1 MTAKEAIDEHLKRR
15 LGDTFGVA
23 VATMIIAS
31 ACAAT
36 GASVFD
42 PCVEDFV
49 NLASAVCR
57 DQRVLDMW
65 GHAGAADALAQYKGM
80 VTAGLVC

>member
-1 MTAKEAIDEHLKRR
+1 MTPKEAIDQHLKRR
-15 LGDTFGVA
+15 LDDTFGAA

-31 ACAAT
+31 ASNAA

-42 PCVEDFV
+42 PGVEDFV
-49 NLASAVCR
+49 KLATAVCC

-65 GHAGAADALAQYKGM
+65 GHAGAQDALDQFKGM
-80 VTAGLVC
+80 VASGQVS